1 MTSRTMFTVMGLIM
15 MLGGVGALLYAQTTA
30 TPNQVRPQPTN
41 GVYVNVTGRGLVLA
55 TVDPTTLVL
64 DTTGTTPVLKALP
77 PAVTVPTINERHVT
91 VKPPANSTT
100 VSVPDASYIPASLV
114 VAVNGITQSDAAGDD
129 YIATGTIL
137 TFTRTFQAGDIVR
150 LGYRF

>member
-1 MTSRTMFTVMGLIM
+1 MWLVIAGIVLLI
-15 MLGGVGALLYAQTTA
+15 GGGALVVYAQTTA

-55 TVDPTTLVL
+55 TVDPATLIL
-64 DTTGTTPVLKALP
+64 DTTGTTPVLRALP
-77 PAVTVPTINERHVT
+77 QSVTPPTINERHVT

-100 VSVPDASYIPASLV
+100 ITVPDATFIPASLV
-114 VAVNGITQSDAAGDD
+114 VSVNGIVQSDAAGDD
-129 YIATGTIL
+129 YTVAGTVL
-137 TFTRTFQAGDIVR
+137 TFFRTFQAGDIVR